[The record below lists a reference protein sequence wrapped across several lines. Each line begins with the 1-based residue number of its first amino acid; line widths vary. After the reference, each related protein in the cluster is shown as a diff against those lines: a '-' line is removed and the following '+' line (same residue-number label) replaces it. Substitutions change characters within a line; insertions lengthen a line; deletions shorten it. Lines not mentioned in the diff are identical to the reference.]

1 MKVLEQLHDIW
12 FYGGKAIVH
21 EDKELMDENVFDDNE
36 GKGQAMINII
46 LSFKSENLEE
56 LYQLCVDETEIQDS
70 TQITHDVKSSQFNE
84 LNIDVG
90 VDNSEENDDV
100 LCGNSQNEGIT

>member
-12 FYGGKAIVH
+12 FYGGKAIVN
-21 EDKELMDENVFDDNE
+21 EDKQLMDENVFDDNE

-84 LNIDVG
+84 LNIDAG